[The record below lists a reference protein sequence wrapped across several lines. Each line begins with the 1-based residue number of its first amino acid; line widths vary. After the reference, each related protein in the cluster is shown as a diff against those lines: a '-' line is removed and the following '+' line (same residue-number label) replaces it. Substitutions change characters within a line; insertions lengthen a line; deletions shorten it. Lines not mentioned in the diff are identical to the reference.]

1 MLEVRSN
8 KSVTTCFNIVIHDDW
23 SIEND
28 QLIVEINGKKY
39 FCMYAVIDKDWSSDG
54 TEFQLERVKNP
65 VGKATFVSILKNGTA
80 GNSYKDEI
88 IWNRDSYKG
97 VFAHLFD
104 AYNQELEKLQSEQL
118 VGAN

>member
-8 KSVTTCFNIVIHDDW
+8 KSVTTCFNINIFDTY

-28 QLIVEINGKKY
+28 QLVVEISGKKY
-39 FCMYAVIDKDWSSDG
+39 FCVYAVIDKDWNSDI
-54 TEFQLERVKNP
+54 TEFELERVKNP
-65 VGKATFVSILKNGTA
+65 IGKATLVSILKNGTA
-80 GNSYKDEI
+80 GNNYKDEM
-88 IWNRDSYKG
+88 IWNRNSYNG